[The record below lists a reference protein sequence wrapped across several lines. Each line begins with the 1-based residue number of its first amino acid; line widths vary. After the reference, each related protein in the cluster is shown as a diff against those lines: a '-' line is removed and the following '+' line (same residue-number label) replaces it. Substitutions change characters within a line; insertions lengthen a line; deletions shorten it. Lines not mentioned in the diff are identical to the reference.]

1 MTAVTLIAMAPFLK
15 ALIGWEAI
23 LPAFL
28 RDTAVKVLC
37 KIRKPRA
44 ESVTESSWVKKVGE
58 KFDFCGNWGENAENV
73 KNFFISN
80 SILAKIYYKL
90 WISKKTNR
98 LPLVLMTSFRLL
110 VVAFF
115 IVMVVHKFLTEDA
128 KVSLLLLLISVIV
141 LAQSKWLLTQYMKI
155 EAQFLANLRGH
166 HGEKAEPSE
175 KADDKQV

>member
-1 MTAVTLIAMAPFLK
+1 MGRKCRKRQKLFYFKQHFGQDLLQTLDI
-15 ALIGWEAI
+15 
-23 LPAFL
+23 
-28 RDTAVKVLC
+28 
-37 KIRKPRA
+37 
-44 ESVTESSWVKKVGE
+44 
-58 KFDFCGNWGENAENV
+58 
-73 KNFFISN
+73 
-80 SILAKIYYKL
+80 
-90 WISKKTNR
+90 KKTNR

-175 KADDKQV
+175 KADD

>member
-1 MTAVTLIAMAPFLK
+1 MRILYWLSGRSPDEEHKDGWLK
-15 ALIGWEAI
+15 KLGDR
-23 LPAFL
+23 F
-28 RDTAVKVLC
+28 T
-37 KIRKPRA
+37 
-44 ESVTESSWVKKVGE
+44 
-58 KFDFCGNWGENAENV
+58 FCSNLSGNAENI

-90 WISKKTNR
+90 WISKKANR

-115 IVMVVHKFLTEDA
+115 IVTVFHTFLTEDA
-128 KVSLLLLLISVIV
+128 KISLLLLFVSVVI

-166 HGEKAEPSE
+166 SSEKKEVEEEKAE
-175 KADDKQV
+175 